1 MSLPDVADEF
11 APQPTTA
18 QVERFRGLRW
28 TVRSD
33 TVDLENGESVVR
45 DLIVHP
51 GAVGIVAIDDQ
62 NRVLLN
68 RQYRHPVGAYLWEPP
83 AGLMDLP
90 GESPLDCAKRE
101 FAEEAGLAAT
111 SWQVLFDFYNSPGG
125 TTEAF
130 RCFLARDLRELPEG
144 RPLGEAEEAGLEPR
158 WVGLDQALALV
169 QAGRLGNPTAVT
181 GILAAHAAQQSGWS
195 NLRPGDAPWGVRED
209 LIMTDRV
216 RLD

>member
-1 MSLPDVADEF
+1 M
-11 APQPTTA
+11 
-18 QVERFRGLRW
+18 
-28 TVRSD
+28 
-33 TVDLENGESVVR
+33 
-45 DLIVHP
+45 
-51 GAVGIVAIDDQ
+51 
-62 NRVLLN
+62 LN

-101 FAEEAGLAAT
+101 FAEEAGLVAL

-130 RCFLARDLRELPEG
+130 RCFLARDIRDLPGG
-144 RPLGEAEEAGLEPR
+144 RPPGEAEEAGLEPR
-158 WVGLDQALALV
+158 WVALDDAVALV

-181 GILAAHAAQQSGWS
+181 GILAAHAAKQSGWTG
-195 NLRPGDAPWGVRED
+195 LRRGDAPWSVREN
-209 LIMTDRV
+209 LVASARV